1 MNPCL
6 SFFTL
11 KRYQIHVLDL
21 KRLQSFILLVWENQ
35 DHTIC
40 IQKVAIISHLPN
52 FVFFISKIEDEMHP
66 PPGQDPPLSV
76 LDYNSSVPY
85 SNVAS
90 SLPAFHCNS
99 HL

>member
-6 SFFTL
+6 SFFNL
-11 KRYQIHVLDL
+11 KRYPLHVLDL
-21 KRLQSFILLVWENQ
+21 RRLQSFILLVWENQ

-52 FVFFISKIEDEMHP
+52 FIFFVSKIENEMPP
-66 PPGQDPPLSV
+66 PPGPDPPLSV